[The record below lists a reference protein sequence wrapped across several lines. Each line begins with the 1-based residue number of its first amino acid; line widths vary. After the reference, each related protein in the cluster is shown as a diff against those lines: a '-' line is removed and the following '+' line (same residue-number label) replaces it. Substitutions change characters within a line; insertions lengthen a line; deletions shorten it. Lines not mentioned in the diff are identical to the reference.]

1 MRLFFQTVKERINR
15 RRNIPMETIESL
27 HERVEVLEHQ
37 IEVLIHRSHLIER
50 RLRWWCA
57 LACGLLVLLV
67 ASLSVPWS
75 TAQEESAEYRAAR
88 KRLAALEY
96 KLQYVSGG
104 PNEVVITGANL
115 RIVNGLGRTETI
127 NGLGNLIVGYNES
140 REGNP
145 SYNPIIRPCIAT
157 RTGSHTT

>member
-1 MRLFFQTVKERINR
+1 MGARRFAWMRCFSPKES
-15 RRNIPMETIESL
+15 RRNQSKKEYPMETIESL

-37 IEVLIHRSHLIER
+37 IEALIHRAHIIER

-67 ASLSVPWS
+67 ASLPLPWS

-115 RIVNGLGRTETI
+115 RIVNGLGD
-127 NGLGNLIVGYNES
+127 
-140 REGNP
+140 
-145 SYNPIIRPCIAT
+145 
-157 RTGSHTT
+157 

>member
-1 MRLFFQTVKERINR
+1 
-15 RRNIPMETIESL
+15 MESIESL
-27 HERVEVLEHQ
+27 HERVEILEHQ
-37 IEVLIHRSHLIER
+37 IEALVHRSHLIER

-96 KLQYVSGG
+96 KLQYISGG

-115 RIVNGLGRTETI
+115 RIVNGLGATDTT

-140 REGNP
+140 RVGD
-145 SYNPIIRPCIAT
+145 IH
-157 RTGSHTT
+157 TGSHNIVLGFQNSFSSFA